1 MTRTS
6 PSPAQL
12 ECIDAIHRL
21 GAGARAVTLTA
32 LARRLRVTGADAGQ
46 QVFALQ
52 AGGLVVAD
60 ATSGVR
66 LTAEGERIARRLLR
80 RHRVLERFLTDVL
93 DLPWDRVHDEACRLA
108 PVVSDDV
115 TEGLARLAGHPATC
129 PHGHPIPAADGTLA
143 PDASV
148 PLHRLGAGRS
158 AIVTRVEREDPD
170 LLRYLA
176 TLGLLPDTKV
186 EVDEVGALG
195 GPIVVRVGSARYALG
210 RKVAAQI
217 RVRPV

>member
-1 MTRTS
+1 MTA
-6 PSPAQL
+6 PGAAQL
-12 ECIDAIHRL
+12 RCIDAIHRL
-21 GAGARAVTLTA
+21 GAGARAVTLAA
-32 LARRLRVTGADAGQ
+32 LARRLHATGADAGD

-52 AGGLVVAD
+52 AAGYVVAD
-60 ATSGVR
+60 ATGGVR
-66 LTAEGERIARRLLR
+66 LTAEGERVARGLLR

-93 DLPWDRVHDEACRLA
+93 ELPWDRVHDEAVRLA

-115 TEGLARLAGHPATC
+115 TEGLSRLAGHPTTC
-129 PHGHPIPAADGTLA
+129 PHGHPIPSADGTVT

-148 PLHRLGAGRS
+148 PLHRLGVGRS
-158 AIVTRVEREDPD
+158 AIVTRVEREDAD

-186 EVDEVGALG
+186 EVEEIGALG

-217 RVRPV
+217 RVRAV